1 MTYKRRPGQSH
12 VDLANAKGFEEEVR
26 LALPGYCHVRTESST
41 ELDFF
46 IPSIVVEVKEK
57 RQKLTARWW
66 TGVVPFADEPNLFVM
81 DELTVRKA
89 LKHWPYVWFVI
100 RDVPADR
107 VFVAS
112 IAEILS
118 ADRHRFN
125 RNGKGKWVLD
135 TSRFDTIGD
144 LNELMDYIH
153 EDIATQTW
161 KSSGCVIPAEEV

>member
-1 MTYKRRPGQSH
+1 MTYARRPGQSA
-12 VDLANAKGFEEEVR
+12 VDQANARAFELEVQA
-26 LALPGYCHVRTESST
+26 ALPHYCHVRTESST

-57 RQKLTARWW
+57 RQELNKRWW
-66 TGVVPFADEPNLFVM
+66 GGYGSGYDLFVI

-89 LKHWPYVWFVI
+89 LKHWPYVWFVL
-100 RDVPADR
+100 RDVPAER
-107 VFVAS
+107 ILVAS

-118 ADRHRFN
+118 AERHRFD
-125 RNGKGKWVLD
+125 RNGKGKWVLYTD
-135 TSRFDTIGD
+135 PFDTIND

-161 KSSGCVIPAEEV
+161 KSSGCVIPAPEV

>member
-1 MTYKRRPGQSH
+1 M
-12 VDLANAKGFEEEVR
+12 ANAKEFEEEVR

-46 IPSIVVEVKEK
+46 IPCFVVEVKEK
-57 RQKLTARWW
+57 RQKLNDRWW
-66 TGVVPFADEPNLFVM
+66 GNLDREENLFVM

-89 LKHWPYVWFVI
+89 LKHYPYVWFVI
-100 RDVPADR
+100 RDVPADK
-107 VFVAS
+107 VYVAS
-112 IAEILS
+112 ISEILS
-118 ADRHRFN
+118 ADRHRFD

-135 TSRFDTIGD
+135 TSWFDTIGD
-144 LNELMDYIH
+144 LSELMDFIK